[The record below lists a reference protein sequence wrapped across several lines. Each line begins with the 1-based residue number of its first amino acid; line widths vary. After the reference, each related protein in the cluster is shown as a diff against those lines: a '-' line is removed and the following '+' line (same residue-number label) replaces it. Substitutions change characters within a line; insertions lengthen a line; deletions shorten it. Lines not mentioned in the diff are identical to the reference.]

1 MQQAIPHP
9 PEASIVNALRFGT
22 DPFRFLEGMQGRF
35 EDIVSVQIPG
45 RAPLVIV
52 TNSELIH
59 EALSRPAAF
68 SRVPAQG
75 PAALI
80 AKQGLV
86 QSEGSLWRQQ
96 RSIMGPAFR
105 GKQVTAYANTV
116 GEMVDEL
123 ATEWRESDGRETRN
137 LHEEMTAM
145 TIRVA
150 SEILL
155 GEDIGRERAEQFHEW
170 MHTAGIEFEFS
181 PSTVRPN
188 WLPQQISPEFKR
200 AAEGIRTLSED
211 IIEQR
216 RAKLADE
223 DGDQPPRD
231 MLALLLSAESD
242 PEVTYSENQ
251 IRDEV
256 ATFLIAGHETT
267 ALSLTYTL
275 GLLAQHPSIRDR
287 VRSEAESALGD
298 EQPQYEH
305 LTKLPYTKR
314 VYREGLRLYPPAW
327 AVFRQA
333 SGKARLGEYTVP
345 AGSAVILPQWSVH
358 RDKRYFDTPTQFDPA
373 RWERRSP
380 NSVSAYFPFSTGP
393 HSCIGSQFALS
404 GATLSLARLAQAFDI
419 DVPEAELRDLRPTP
433 TLRPHQGVAARIEPV
448 S

>member
-9 PEASIVNALRFGT
+9 PEAGILNALRFGS

-35 EDIVSVQIPG
+35 EDLVSVPIPG

-52 TNSELIH
+52 TSPTLIH
-59 EALSRPAAF
+59 EALSRPEAF

-80 AKQGLV
+80 AEQGLV
-86 QSEGSLWRQQ
+86 QSEGPLWRQQ

-105 GKQVTAYANTV
+105 GKQVTAYANAV

-123 ATEWRESDGRETRN
+123 AAEWRESGEPETRN

-155 GEDIGRERAEQFHEW
+155 GEDLGRERAEQFHEW
-170 MHTAGIEFEFS
+170 MHIAGMEFEFS

-188 WLPQQISPEFKR
+188 WLPQRISPEFKQ
-200 AAEGIRTLSED
+200 AAEGIRTLSEE

-216 RAKLADE
+216 RSKLAAVDE
-223 DGDQPPRD
+223 DQPPRD
-231 MLALLLSAESD
+231 MLALLLRAEGN

-275 GLLAQHPSIRDR
+275 GLLAQHSAIRDR
-287 VRSEAESALGD
+287 VRDEANTVLGD

-305 LTKLPYTKR
+305 LTDLSYTRR

-333 SGKARLGEYTVP
+333 SGKTRLGKYTVEG
-345 AGSAVILPQWSVH
+345 GSAVILPQWSVH
-358 RDKRYFDTPTQFDPA
+358 RDKRYFDNPRQFDPT
-373 RWERRSP
+373 RWEHRSP
-380 NSVSAYFPFSTGP
+380 NAVSAYFPFSTGP

-404 GATLSLARLAQAFDI
+404 GATLSLARLTQKFDVGV
-419 DVPEAELRDLRPTP
+419 DARELQNLRPTP
-433 TLRPHQGVAARIEPV
+433 TLRPAEGVTATIEPL